1 MTSVEHHPYRHPWL
15 GVEVRH
21 LATLIAVARTQ
32 SFRQAAA
39 ELGYVQSAVS
49 QQIAALERVVGTRLV
64 ERRRGHRVVSLTPA
78 GELLLERSVGIIGQL
93 RAARID
99 LSVTD
104 DCHGTVVRLAV
115 ACDAAQSVLARLLLH
130 VTQELPGIRLRVT
143 EMSDEQ
149 DLVAQLERGAADL
162 AIGAA
167 PAATGLAA
175 ATLLHDPFVVLV
187 APGSRLAAQ
196 GSALSLSDLVDER
209 LIIPASAFSD
219 AQLATV
225 GLRLERAV
233 RVPMAAAVPPLVAG
247 GLGVGLVPRSVAMD
261 AESDLIALSTAGLV
275 APRHVVLCWHP
286 RRKRTA
292 LLESF
297 SSAAL
302 GAFQDDVDVAA
313 PLPLAA

>member
-1 MTSVEHHPYRHPWL
+1 MTAVEHHPYRHPWL

-64 ERRRGHRVVSLTPA
+64 DRRRGHRVVSLTPA

-104 DCHGTVVRLAV
+104 DSHGAVVRLAV
-115 ACDAAQSVLARLLLH
+115 ACDAAQSVLARLLPH
-130 VTQELPGIRLRVT
+130 VTQELPAIRLHVT
-143 EMSDEQ
+143 ETSDER
-149 DLVAQLERGAADL
+149 DLVSQLECGTADL
-162 AIGAA
+162 AVGAA
-167 PAATGLAA
+167 PAAAGLAS

-187 APGSRLAAQ
+187 AQGSPLAAK
-196 GSALSLSDLVDER
+196 GSALSLADLADER
-209 LIIPASAFSD
+209 LIIPASAFSH
-219 AQLATV
+219 AQLGTA

-233 RVPMAAAVPPLVAG
+233 RVPMAAAVSPLVAG
-247 GLGVGLVPRSVAMD
+247 GLGVGLVPRSAAVD
-261 AESDLIALSTAGLV
+261 AESDVISLSTAGLI

-297 SSAAL
+297 SRAAL
-302 GAFQDDVDVAA
+302 SAFQDEDVAPA
-313 PLPLAA
+313 LPLAA